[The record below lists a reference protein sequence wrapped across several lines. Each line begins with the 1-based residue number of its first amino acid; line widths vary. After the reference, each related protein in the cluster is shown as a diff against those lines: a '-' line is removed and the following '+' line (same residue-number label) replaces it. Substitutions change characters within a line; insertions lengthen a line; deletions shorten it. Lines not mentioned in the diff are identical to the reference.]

1 MIRLCSFVAVC
12 LAVGLIALSPGG
24 RADDRKKAD
33 APKAE
38 KADPAKELAAVEKDW
53 AAAQAAFMKAY
64 QEAKTGQERKQVL
77 KEKRPKADSFAER
90 CLKLAEAHPD
100 SPAAIKALF
109 WVLANAG
116 NSDASKKAT
125 ATLKDS
131 LVARSDLDQLHATLS
146 GVSAYS
152 LAELAPDVAE
162 KVQKHLD
169 HPKAPALLVWV
180 CSATVY
186 GPTPALSKLYNQTVD
201 LLMDKFTDRKELLPL
216 CSLLAMDEDPA
227 WAEKHLRTLYAK
239 NPNDDIR
246 RSAKF
251 SLASVLKNKDA
262 ASQPEAEKLFQ
273 SVIEELGKNAAKNP
287 IVQQAQ
293 AELDDMKVRGLGR
306 PAPEIAGNDLDGK
319 AFKLSDYKGKVVLLD
334 FWGFW

>member
-1 MIRLCSFVAVC
+1 MARCYSLFTVC
-12 LAVGLIALSPGG
+12 VAVGLVALSTSG

-33 APKAE
+33 AAKAE

-77 KEKRPKADSFAER
+77 KEKRPKEDPFAER
-90 CLKLAEAHPD
+90 CLKLAEANPG
-100 SPAAIKALF
+100 SPAATKALF
-109 WVLANAG
+109 WVLANAR
-116 NSDASKKAT
+116 NSEASKRAT
-125 ATLKDS
+125 ATLRNT
-131 LVARSDLDQLHATLS
+131 LVAKSDLDQLHATLT
-146 GVSAYS
+146 GVAAYN
-152 LAELAPDVAE
+152 LAELAPDVAA
-162 KVQKHLD
+162 KVQMHLD

-186 GPTPALSKLYNQTVD
+186 GPTPALTKLYNETVD

-239 NPNDDIR
+239 NPSDDIR
-246 RSAKF
+246 RNAKF
-251 SLASVLKNKDA
+251 SLATVLKNKDA

-273 SVIEELGKNAAKNP
+273 SVIQELGKNADKSP
-287 IVQQAQ
+287 LVQQAQ
-293 AELDDMKVRGLGR
+293 GELADMKVRGLGR
-306 PAPEIAGNDLDGK
+306 PAPDIAGSDLDGK
-319 AFKLSDYKGKVVLLD
+319 VFKLSDYKGKVVLLD